1 MGIAASGNINPEGVS
16 MFEPIH
22 GSAPKYTGKNV
33 INPLA
38 TISAAQMML
47 EYLEEKRA
55 SELVEQAIIEVLSSG
70 RLKDLSARSGV
81 STSEAGDMIVDSINQ
96 AASKS

>member
-1 MGIAASGNINPEGVS
+1 

-47 EYLEEKRA
+47 DYLGEERA
-55 SELVEQAIIEVLSSG
+55 SNLVEQAIMAALASG
-70 RLKDLSARSGV
+70 RLKDLSAHSGV
-81 STSEAGDMIVDSINQ
+81 STSEAGDIIVDYINQ
-96 AASKS
+96 AP